1 MYNICIVLIAD
12 EYVEDDDCELFDDGE
27 AESEEDTSKAGPAG
41 SSDEEDSNVTSNQK
55 TSSRR
60 QKDLRDM
67 MVTSSKGAPKP
78 AKRLRFVCC
87 QFCLL
92 KSITTTSK
100 VHSLICSSLFV
111 GGASGKSWSL
121 CYPFEFTRPPAL
133 QVLKS
138 ILSADC
144 PRRSLRLL
152 GRRLVKGFSNP
163 EQTLWSNQ

>member
-41 SSDEEDSNVTSNQK
+41 SSDEEDSNATSNQK

-87 QFCLL
+87 
-92 KSITTTSK
+92 
-100 VHSLICSSLFV
+100 
-111 GGASGKSWSL
+111 
-121 CYPFEFTRPPAL
+121 
-133 QVLKS
+133 
-138 ILSADC
+138 
-144 PRRSLRLL
+144 
-152 GRRLVKGFSNP
+152 
-163 EQTLWSNQ
+163 